1 MEEKWR
7 EIDSDLSGDEDEDSK
22 EDQKDVQIVPKL
34 A

>member
-7 EIDSDLSGDEDEDSK
+7 EIDSDLSGDEEESSK
-22 EDQKDVQIVPKL
+22 EDQEDLQIVPKL